1 MELRVLLYMHYL
13 IQKNI
18 IGGGIRCRYNRYK
31 NKKFLDLD
39 VTIHLL
45 QKGFMEKYLSWLAH
59 EESYVPYETM
69 VERTVGSTSSS
80 NNLHGVACDNS
91 NRYRS
96 IYGLIYDV
104 LRKHNFQ
111 MKATCMELHMI
122 IVIVIEV
129 WFDI

>member
-18 IGGGIRCRYNRYK
+18 SGGGIRCRYNRYK
-31 NKKFLDLD
+31 NKKFLNPDV

-69 VERTVGSTSSS
+69 VERMIGSTSSS
-80 NNLHGVACDNS
+80 NNLHGVAYDNS
-91 NRYRS
+91 NCYRS
-96 IYGLIYDV
+96 MV
-104 LRKHNFQ
+104 
-111 MKATCMELHMI
+111 
-122 IVIVIEV
+122 
-129 WFDI
+129 